1 MFTVQWL
8 TLKYKHIGEEDHV
21 AQDWCLE
28 GLKWSSNKNTTLS
41 KNKHK
46 NPQNITKRKT
56 MFVTMYVYFL
66 RACLLLLNHYLLYL
80 YFCVCNYVCLF
91 AC

>member
-28 GLKWSSNKNTTLS
+28 ELKWSSNKNTTLS

-46 NPQNITKRKT
+46 NPQNRKT
-56 MFVTMYVYFL
+56 
-66 RACLLLLNHYLLYL
+66 
-80 YFCVCNYVCLF
+80 
-91 AC
+91 

>member
-1 MFTVQWL
+1 MLTVQWL

-46 NPQNITKRKT
+46 NPQNRK
-56 MFVTMYVYFL
+56 
-66 RACLLLLNHYLLYL
+66 A
-80 YFCVCNYVCLF
+80 
-91 AC
+91 